1 MSTFLRISAA
11 SRYKDT
17 PAFNEGGV
25 LEYALW
31 EPPTE
36 FTIVRDGYRVHRV
49 VRSEVGFPDLIA
61 VKYYGQGYEMLW
73 WSIMQ
78 ANAIIDPETEL
89 FPGKVLYIPPR
100 TAVIQFM
107 SRTGNA
113 AVQPG

>member
-1 MSTFLRISAA
+1 MADFIRISAE

-17 PAFNEGGV
+17 PVFSEGGT

-31 EPPTE
+31 EPPAE
-36 FTIVRDGYRVHRV
+36 FATVRDGYQLHRV
-49 VRSEVGFPDLIA
+49 ARAEVGFPDLIA
-61 VKYYGQGYEMLW
+61 VKYYGQGHEQLW

-107 SRTGNA
+107 SRRGNA
-113 AVQPG
+113 VQSS